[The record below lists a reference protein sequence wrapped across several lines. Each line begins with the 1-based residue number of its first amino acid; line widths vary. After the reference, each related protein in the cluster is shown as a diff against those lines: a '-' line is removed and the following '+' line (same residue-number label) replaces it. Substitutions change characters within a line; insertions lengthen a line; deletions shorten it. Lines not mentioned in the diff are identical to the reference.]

1 MIPATDRIRRIRFLA
16 GCFLL
21 FVGILVSPRPTL
33 GQSGLDLDVERT
45 VNKVTIEGNVFY
57 KDGKLRDLLRTRQH
71 SWFKFWKKYP
81 LRADFIRADRATL
94 EAFYHRHGFLTA
106 RVDSVTIRP
115 IGTSPQSDV
124 IFHLFEGPRSVVDTI
139 LVAGNGPLPETRV
152 RKVLLYHAGSPLD
165 LGVLEAS
172 RDSITYEYTDR
183 GYIYARVL
191 DSLSV
196 DSTRVAVRYR
206 IEPGVQ
212 VRMREVRV
220 EGTQKTRPSYVSRE
234 VLLKP
239 GDVMRRSKL
248 ILSQQRIYDSG
259 LYTDVQLE
267 TGITD
272 TTTNMTD
279 LVVKVREQKMGW
291 IDAGI
296 GYGTVDQ
303 LRLTGQWGQR
313 NIFRSSMRFTVTG
326 KLGVRLAPDSVEISK
341 RKIEGGDR
349 RLDVALT
356 HPWPLGVRL
365 QTTLGAYGENRP
377 VIQRTDVSPYKAVG
391 ASIVFASSVLRDT
404 RAALSYAL
412 DHISQ
417 DTLLINTQYKSYTTQ
432 RVILSTEKDTRLNIF
447 DPRQGHDAIAR
458 FEVAHAAIPGSG
470 TFSKLGVQGTKYI
483 PLESGSVLAF
493 RVQGGFIEP
502 WGSTL
507 SDAGA
512 PLNAVPH
519 ELSQIPPND
528 RFRTG
533 GASSVRGYEE
543 NELGT
548 REIPDTTG
556 ALVPVIYGGQ
566 VLLLANVELRFP
578 LFWILSGAT
587 FFDGGNV
594 WQRPEDMKA
603 TKIFSFAG
611 GAGYNDMR
619 YSAGFGLRIGTP
631 VGPFRFDYGF
641 KIRSPRTPS
650 EPDLSARR
658 GEFHFSLGQPF

>member
-1 MIPATDRIRRIRFLA
+1 VIPAADRIRRLQVQA
-16 GCFLL
+16 GCFLAL
-21 FVGILVSPRPTL
+21 VGVLLLPQASL
-33 GQSGLDLDVERT
+33 GQRGLDVDVEHT
-45 VNKVTIEGNVFY
+45 VNKVLIEGNLAY

-71 SWFKFWKKYP
+71 SRFKFWKKYP

-94 EAFYHRHGFLTA
+94 EAFYKRHGFLTA

-115 IGTSPQSDV
+115 VGKSAKSDV
-124 IFHLFEGPRSVVDTI
+124 TFYLFEGARSVVDTI
-139 LVAGNGPLPETRV
+139 VVAGNGPLPEKQV
-152 RKVLLYHAGSPLD
+152 RSAMLYQAGSPLD

-191 DSLSV
+191 DSLTV
-196 DSTRVAVRYR
+196 DSARVAVHYR
-206 IEPGVQ
+206 IDPGVQ
-212 VRMREVRV
+212 VRMRQIQV
-220 EGTQKTRPSYVSRE
+220 EGTQKTRPSFVTRE
-234 VLLKP
+234 VLLEP

-248 ILSQQRIYDSG
+248 IQSQQRIYDSG
-259 LYTDVQLE
+259 LYSDVQLE
-267 TGITD
+267 TGETD
-272 TTTNMTD
+272 TTSNESD

-326 KLGVRLAPDSVEISK
+326 KLGVRLAPDSVAISK

-356 HPWPLGVRL
+356 HPWPFGVRL
-365 QTTLGAYGENRP
+365 QTTLGAYGEDRP
-377 VIQRTDVSPYKAVG
+377 VIQETDVSPYKAVG
-391 ASIVFASSVLRDT
+391 GSVVFASSVLRDT

-432 RVILSTEKDTRLNIF
+432 RVILSTENDTRINIF
-447 DPRQGHDAIAR
+447 DPKQGHDAIVR
-458 FEVAHAAIPGSG
+458 LEVAHAAIPGSG
-470 TFSKLGVQGTKYI
+470 TFSKVGLQGTKYFS
-483 PLESGSVLAF
+483 LESGSVLAF
-493 RVQGGFIEP
+493 RVQGGYIEP
-502 WGSTL
+502 WGSSP

-512 PLNAVPH
+512 PLGSVPH
-519 ELSQIPPND
+519 ELNQIPPND
-528 RFRTG
+528 RYRTG
-533 GASSVRGYEE
+533 GASTIRGYEE

-556 ALVPVIYGGQ
+556 TPRAVVYGGQ

-578 LFWILSGAT
+578 LFWIVSGAT

-594 WQRPEDMKA
+594 WQRPEDIKA
-603 TKIFSFAG
+603 SKIFSFAG

-641 KIRSPRTPS
+641 KIRSPRTPL
-650 EPDLSARR
+650 EPDLSSRR